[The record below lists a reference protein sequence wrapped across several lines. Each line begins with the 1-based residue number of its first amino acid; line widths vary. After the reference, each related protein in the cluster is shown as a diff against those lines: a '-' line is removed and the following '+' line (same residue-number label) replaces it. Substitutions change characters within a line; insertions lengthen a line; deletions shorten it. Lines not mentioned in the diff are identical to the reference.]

1 MAVTVGFEPTVGGY
15 PTQLFESCTFGRS
28 DTSPPTSLRHVGG
41 CCESAPSPL
50 RRQHRAEATAAVS
63 PCRSSVGIVTDE
75 HPGEAP
81 TSVTGRMATTQRY
94 VLWIAMLASFVAFI
108 DGTIV
113 NVALPA
119 ISEELGGGITTQQ
132 WVVDAYLITLGALIL
147 VAGSVSDAYG
157 RVLVLR
163 IGLIGFGIASLAI
176 AAAPTAEF
184 LIVARGFQGA
194 AGAFL
199 VPSSLALITS
209 NFSGSAQSRA
219 IGIWTAM
226 TTSAMIVGPLIGGI
240 LVDFVSWRW
249 AFLINVVPIGV
260 TLMLLGR
267 GGFHDTRHPGA
278 SIDWVGAA
286 LCTLGLGGM
295 VYALIEQPAQGW
307 GSPAIWVPLALGAV
321 LFVAFVLRQRTVRHP
336 ILPLDLFRV
345 RNFWTGNVATTF
357 IYGALA
363 LNGLVVVVYL
373 QEGAGLSAT
382 LAGLAS
388 LPMTILMILFSSRAG
403 ALSGRW
409 GPRFF
414 MTVGPITMGIGAL
427 LLLTVGTDFSYWWQ
441 VLPSMIVMGA
451 GLALTVAPLTSAILG
466 AIGPER
472 SGIASAVNNAV
483 ARVAGLIAIALLA
496 TIVGGAL
503 DLDGFH
509 RSAIVTAVLM
519 IAGGIT
525 SFFGI
530 RNPERPPKDA

>member
-1 MAVTVGFEPTVGGY
+1 MTAI
-15 PTQLFESCTFGRS
+15 QRS
-28 DTSPPTSLRHVGG
+28 
-41 CCESAPSPL
+41 
-50 RRQHRAEATAAVS
+50 
-63 PCRSSVGIVTDE
+63 
-75 HPGEAP
+75 
-81 TSVTGRMATTQRY
+81 
-94 VLWIAMLASFVAFI
+94 VLWIAVLGSFVAFL

-113 NVALPA
+113 NVALPS

-163 IGLIGFGIASLAI
+163 IGLIGFGIASIAI

-184 LIVARGFQGA
+184 LIVARAVQGA

-209 NFSGSAQSRA
+209 NFTGAAQSRA

-226 TTSAMIVGPLIGGI
+226 TTSAMIVGPLIGGV
-240 LVDFVSWRW
+240 LVDLVSWRL
-249 AFLINVVPIGV
+249 AFLINVVPIAV
-260 TLMLLGR
+260 TLVLLAR
-267 GGFHDTRHPGA
+267 GGFRDTRHPGA
-278 SIDWVGAA
+278 SIDWIGAA

-295 VYALIEQPAQGW
+295 VYALIEQPNLGW
-307 GSPAIWVPLALGAV
+307 GSPVIWLTLVIGAGM
-321 LFVAFVLRQRTVRHP
+321 FAAFILRQRTTRHP

-345 RNFWTGNVATTF
+345 RNFWTGNVATAF

-373 QEGAGLSAT
+373 QEGAGLPAT

-388 LPMTILMILFSSRAG
+388 LPMTILMILFSSRVG

-427 LLLTVGTDFSYWWQ
+427 LLLTTTTEFSYWWQ
-441 VLPSMIVMGA
+441 ILPSMIVMGA

-466 AIGPER
+466 AIEPER

-483 ARVAGLIAIALLA
+483 ARVAGLIAVALLA
-496 TIVGGAL
+496 TIVGGSL

-509 RSAIVTAVLM
+509 RAAIVTAALM
-519 IAGGIT
+519 IAGGVT
-525 SFFGI
+525 SFLGI
-530 RNPERPPKDA
+530 RSPQRTVTAPPSL

>member
-1 MAVTVGFEPTVGGY
+1 MSPGG
-15 PTQLFESCTFGRS
+15 
-28 DTSPPTSLRHVGG
+28 
-41 CCESAPSPL
+41 
-50 RRQHRAEATAAVS
+50 
-63 PCRSSVGIVTDE
+63 SSVGVVTHEQSGAEQTVTD
-75 HPGEAP
+75 PM
-81 TSVTGRMATTQRY
+81 STTQRF
-94 VLWIAMLASFVAFI
+94 VLWIAILGSFVAFL

-119 ISEELGGGITTQQ
+119 ISDELGGGLRTQQ

-163 IGLIGFGIASLAI
+163 IGLIGFGVASLAI

-184 LIVARGFQGA
+184 LIVARAVQGA

-209 NFSGSAQSRA
+209 NFSGGAQGRA
-219 IGIWTAM
+219 IGVWTAM
-226 TTSAMIVGPLIGGI
+226 TTSAMIVGPLIGGL
-240 LVDFVSWRW
+240 LVDLASWRL
-249 AFLINVVPIGV
+249 AFLINVFPIGA
-260 TLMLLGR
+260 TLVLLAR
-267 GGFHDTRHPGA
+267 GGFRDTRHPDA
-278 SIDWVGAA
+278 SIDWLGAA

-295 VYALIEQPAQGW
+295 VYALIEQPHLGW
-307 GSPAIWVPLALGAV
+307 SSPAIWVPLLLGAV
-321 LFVAFVLRQRTVRHP
+321 LFVLFILRQRRVRSP

-345 RNFWTGNVATTF
+345 RNFSAGNIATTF

-363 LNGLVVVVYL
+363 LNGMVVVVYL

-388 LPMTILMILFSSRAG
+388 LPTTILLILFSSRVG
-403 ALSGRW
+403 TLSGRW
-409 GPRFF
+409 GPRLF
-414 MTVGPITMGIGAL
+414 MTVGPITMGAGAL
-427 LLLTVGTDFSYWWQ
+427 LLLTVSTDFSYWWQ
-441 VLPSMIVMGA
+441 VLPSMVVLGA

-466 AIGPER
+466 SIGPER

-509 RSAIVTAVLM
+509 RAAIVTAALM

-525 SFFGI
+525 SFLGI
-530 RNPERPPKDA
+530 RNPETAADTPPA

>member
-1 MAVTVGFEPTVGGY
+1 MSPGG
-15 PTQLFESCTFGRS
+15 
-28 DTSPPTSLRHVGG
+28 
-41 CCESAPSPL
+41 
-50 RRQHRAEATAAVS
+50 
-63 PCRSSVGIVTDE
+63 SSVGVVTHEQSGAEQTVTD
-75 HPGEAP
+75 PM
-81 TSVTGRMATTQRY
+81 STTQRF
-94 VLWIAMLASFVAFI
+94 VLWIAILGSFVAFL

-119 ISEELGGGITTQQ
+119 ISDELGGGLRTQQ

-163 IGLIGFGIASLAI
+163 IGLIGFGVASLAI

-184 LIVARGFQGA
+184 LIVARAVQGA

-209 NFSGSAQSRA
+209 NFSGGAQGRA
-219 IGIWTAM
+219 IGVWTAM
-226 TTSAMIVGPLIGGI
+226 TTSAMIVGPLIGGL
-240 LVDFVSWRW
+240 LVDLASWRL
-249 AFLINVVPIGV
+249 AFLINVFPIGA
-260 TLMLLGR
+260 TLVLLAR
-267 GGFHDTRHPGA
+267 GGFRDTRHPDA
-278 SIDWVGAA
+278 SIDWLGAA

-295 VYALIEQPAQGW
+295 VYALIEQPHLGW
-307 GSPAIWVPLALGAV
+307 SSPAIWVPLLLGAV
-321 LFVAFVLRQRTVRHP
+321 LFALFILRQRRVRSP
-336 ILPLDLFRV
+336 ILPLDLFQV
-345 RNFWTGNVATTF
+345 RNFSAGNIATTF

-363 LNGLVVVVYL
+363 LNGMVVVVYL

-388 LPMTILMILFSSRAG
+388 LPTTILLILFSSRVG
-403 ALSGRW
+403 TLSGRW
-409 GPRFF
+409 GPRLF
-414 MTVGPITMGIGAL
+414 MTVGPITMGAGAL
-427 LLLTVGTDFSYWWQ
+427 LLLTVSTDFSYWWQ
-441 VLPSMIVMGA
+441 VLPSMVVLGA

-466 AIGPER
+466 SIGPER

-509 RSAIVTAVLM
+509 RAAIVTAALM

-525 SFFGI
+525 SFLGI
-530 RNPERPPKDA
+530 RNPETAADTPPA

>member
-1 MAVTVGFEPTVGGY
+1 MGTVTHEP
-15 PTQLFESCTFGRS
+15 P
-28 DTSPPTSLRHVGG
+28 
-41 CCESAPSPL
+41 
-50 RRQHRAEATAAVS
+50 AEAQ
-63 PCRSSVGIVTDE
+63 
-75 HPGEAP
+75 
-81 TSVTGRMATTQRY
+81 TSATGRMSTTQRY
-94 VLWIAMLASFVAFI
+94 VLWIAVLASLVAFL

-119 ISEELGGGITTQQ
+119 ISDELGGGITTQQ

-184 LIVARGFQGA
+184 LIVARGVQGA

-226 TTSAMIVGPLIGGI
+226 TTSAMIVGPLLGGI
-240 LVDFVSWRW
+240 LVDFATWRW

-260 TLMLLGR
+260 TLVMLAR
-267 GGFHDTRHPGA
+267 GGFHDTRHPDA
-278 SIDWVGAA
+278 SIDWLGAI

-295 VYALIEQPAQGW
+295 VYALIEQPSQGW
-307 GSPAIWVPLALGAV
+307 GSPAIWLPLVVGAV
-321 LFVAFVLRQRTVRHP
+321 LFLAFVLRQRTVRHP
-336 ILPLDLFRV
+336 ILPLDLFGV

-388 LPMTILMILFSSRAG
+388 LPMTILMILFSSRVG

-414 MTVGPITMGIGAL
+414 MTVGPITMGVGAL

-466 AIGPER
+466 AIEPER

-509 RSAIVTAVLM
+509 RAAIVTAVLM
-519 IAGGIT
+519 IAGGVA
-525 SFFGI
+525 SFLGI
-530 RNPERPPKDA
+530 RNPDSSRDPSADAP

>member
-1 MAVTVGFEPTVGGY
+1 MADDGAT
-15 PTQLFESCTFGRS
+15 
-28 DTSPPTSLRHVGG
+28 
-41 CCESAPSPL
+41 
-50 RRQHRAEATAAVS
+50 RALTNRIS
-63 PCRSSVGIVTDE
+63 
-75 HPGEAP
+75 
-81 TSVTGRMATTQRY
+81 TTQRF
-94 VLWIAMLASFVAFI
+94 VLWIAVLGSFVAFL

-119 ISEELGGGITTQQ
+119 ISDELGGGITTQQ

-163 IGLIGFGIASLAI
+163 IGLIGFGIASIAI

-184 LIVARGFQGA
+184 LIVARAVQGA

-209 NFSGSAQSRA
+209 NFTGAAQGRA

-240 LVDFVSWRW
+240 LVDLASWRL
-249 AFLINVVPIGV
+249 AFLINVLPIGV
-260 TLMLLGR
+260 TLLLLAR
-267 GGFHDTRHPGA
+267 GGVRDSRQEGA
-278 SIDWVGAA
+278 SIDWIGAA

-295 VYALIEQPAQGW
+295 VYALIEQPNFGW
-307 GSPAIWVPLALGAV
+307 ASPAIWIPLLGGAALF
-321 LFVAFVLRQRTVRHP
+321 LAFILRQRVVSHP

-373 QEGAGLSAT
+373 QEGAGLPAT

-388 LPMTILMILFSSRAG
+388 LPMTILMILFSSRIG
-403 ALSGRW
+403 TLSGRW
-409 GPRFF
+409 GPRLF
-414 MTVGPITMGIGAL
+414 MTVGPIMMGVGAL
-427 LLLTVGTDFSYWWQ
+427 LLLTVDEAFSYWWQ

-509 RSAIVTAVLM
+509 RAAIVTAVLM

-525 SFFGI
+525 SFLGI
-530 RNPERPPKDA
+530 RNPPRTTD

>member
-1 MAVTVGFEPTVGGY
+1 MSPGG
-15 PTQLFESCTFGRS
+15 
-28 DTSPPTSLRHVGG
+28 
-41 CCESAPSPL
+41 
-50 RRQHRAEATAAVS
+50 
-63 PCRSSVGIVTDE
+63 SSVGVVTHE
-75 HPGEAP
+75 HPGAEQ
-81 TSVTGRMATTQRY
+81 TVTDPMSTTQRF
-94 VLWIAMLASFVAFI
+94 VLWIAILGSFVAFL

-119 ISEELGGGITTQQ
+119 ISDELGGGLRTQQ

-163 IGLIGFGIASLAI
+163 IGLIGFGVASLAI

-184 LIVARGFQGA
+184 LIVARAVQGA

-209 NFSGSAQSRA
+209 NFSGGAQGRA

-226 TTSAMIVGPLIGGI
+226 TTSAMIVGPLVGGL
-240 LVDFVSWRW
+240 LVDLASWRL
-249 AFLINVVPIGV
+249 AFLINVFPIGA
-260 TLMLLGR
+260 TLVLLAR
-267 GGFHDTRHPGA
+267 GGFRDTRQPDA
-278 SIDWVGAA
+278 SIDWLGAA

-295 VYALIEQPAQGW
+295 VYALIEQPHLGW
-307 GSPAIWVPLALGAV
+307 SSPAIWVPLLLGAV
-321 LFVAFVLRQRTVRHP
+321 LFALFILRQRRVRSP

-345 RNFWTGNVATTF
+345 RNFSAGNIATTF

-363 LNGLVVVVYL
+363 LNGMVVVVYL

-388 LPMTILMILFSSRAG
+388 LPTTILLILFSSRVG
-403 ALSGRW
+403 TLSGRW
-409 GPRFF
+409 GPRLF
-414 MTVGPITMGIGAL
+414 MTVGPITMGAGAL
-427 LLLTVGTDFSYWWQ
+427 LLLTVSTDFSYWWQ
-441 VLPSMIVMGA
+441 VLPSMVVLGA

-466 AIGPER
+466 SIGPER

-509 RSAIVTAVLM
+509 RAAIVTAALM

-525 SFFGI
+525 SFLGI
-530 RNPERPPKDA
+530 RNPETAADTPPA